1 MFKINLVVCL
11 FYFLSSPSNKANTSW
26 YVVEEGSLL
35 HSVLLR
41 HLVVDQDVAG
51 APLDWPGLG
60 RDYRVTP
67 VVEGWIVYLVSH
79 PVRHTAGLDHV
90 VVVLSVGGCLPLSP
104 LSTPT
109 LAVTVPHLTTCNQF
123 LVAKA
128 TLEIA
133 GHGHWICL
141 WVNQSNFSISYMK
154 SYWCHNDVIKTK
166 KNISF
171 ATIGHS
177 GLVLMSVFTW

>member
-35 HSVLLR
+35 HSVLFR

-60 RDYRVTP
+60 RDYRVTT
-67 VVEGWIVYLVSH
+67 VVEGVK
-79 PVRHTAGLDHV
+79 
-90 VVVLSVGGCLPLSP
+90 CLPGISSSPSHCRTWPCRGCSVCGWLPASLSP
-104 LSTPT
+104 LHSHTRCHSPPPHDLQPVIT
-109 LAVTVPHLTTCNQF
+109 LYTF
-123 LVAKA
+123 LVAKV
-128 TLEIA
+128 TQEIA

-141 WVNQSNFSISYMK
+141 WVSQSNFSKSYMK
-154 SYWCHNDVIKTK
+154 SYWCHNDVINT
-166 KNISF
+166 
-171 ATIGHS
+171 
-177 GLVLMSVFTW
+177 

>member
-67 VVEGWIVYLVSH
+67 VLEVGEMSTWYLIQ
-79 PVRHTAGLDHV
+79 
-90 VVVLSVGGCLPLSP
+90 SVTLPD
-104 LSTPT
+104 
-109 LAVTVPHLTTCNQF
+109 LTMSWLF
-123 LVAKA
+123 
-128 TLEIA
+128 
-133 GHGHWICL
+133 CL
-141 WVNQSNFSISYMK
+141 WVAACLSLPSPLPHSLSQSPTSRPATSYHVVHVFSCESNSRNSRPWSLNLSVSQSVKLFNIINEIIFK
-154 SYWCHNDVIKTK
+154 S
-166 KNISF
+166 
-171 ATIGHS
+171 
-177 GLVLMSVFTW
+177 